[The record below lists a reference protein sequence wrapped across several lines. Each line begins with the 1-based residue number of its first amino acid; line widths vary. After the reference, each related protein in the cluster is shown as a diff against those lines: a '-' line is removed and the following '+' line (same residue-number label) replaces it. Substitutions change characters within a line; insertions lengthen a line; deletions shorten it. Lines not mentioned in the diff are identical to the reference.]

1 MWSRIS
7 ILLIFLL
14 VWDWN
19 NSSIANSRKGLTPVK
34 KDCELLEQAFQAFL
48 YSTDRCVF
56 VSMDHIDCP
65 LTAKNQTIFTMTLGE
80 VFNGLVFK
88 YQKRFLCEVV
98 FVLFEDFQKFRYFF
112 HIQRLKSVFLPFTRI
127 GVFSSK
133 YENFTGVLPEETIYN
148 EIVMNAL
155 YFKFGR
161 ILNST
166 HFQTEDVMTKNLVTY
181 SDSRQLEQY
190 ALGRKQYQLH
200 PLFDKGPAKGNDFK
214 VSLFHCPPHVI
225 KLDDKR
231 TLDSY
236 EGAEIRFIKEIT
248 RNWNVT
254 IYDRSYLL
262 KDGRAYPQ
270 VIKVVTSG

>member
-1 MWSRIS
+1 MS
-7 ILLIFLL
+7 ILLSL
-14 VWDWN
+14 VLAWN
-19 NSSIANSRKGLTPVK
+19 NSSIAYEKEGLTPANR
-34 KDCELLEQAFQAFL
+34 DCELLERAFQAFI

-65 LTAKNQTIFTMTLGE
+65 LTANNQTIISVTLSE
-80 VFNGLVFK
+80 VFSGLVFK

-112 HIQRLKSVFLPFTRI
+112 NHLRLKNVFLPFTRI
-127 GVFSSK
+127 GIFSSR
-133 YENFTGVLPEETIYN
+133 YNENFTAVLDEETIYN

-166 HFQTEDVMTKNLVTY
+166 HFATEDVMTKDLVKY
-181 SDSRQLEQY
+181 SESRQLEEY
-190 ALGRKQYQLH
+190 AVRRKQYLLH
-200 PLFDKGPAKGNDFK
+200 PLFDKGPEKGNDFK
-214 VSLFHCPPHVI
+214 ISLFHCPPHVI

-236 EGAEIRFIKEIT
+236 EGAEIRFLKEIT
-248 RNWNVT
+248 HNWNVT
-254 IYDRSYLL
+254 IYDRTYLI
-262 KDGRAYPQ
+262 DTGTAYPQ
-270 VIKVVTSG
+270 VNYSGDLCHPIDV